1 MTNQTGLRTL
11 VEVQN
16 PSAAELI
23 KSLLVGAGIP
33 CFIPDANLGLLYGG
47 ALGIKIQVRSEDYL
61 QAKALLDATTDPSSP
76 PNHSE

>member
-1 MTNQTGLRTL
+1 MTNQTGRRTL

-33 CFIPDANLGLLYGG
+33 CFIPDANLGLIYGG

-61 QAKALLDATTDPSSP
+61 QAKALLETPAEPSASD
-76 PNHSE
+76 NNNE